1 MGMQRECVRGWAIAA
16 VMAAAAPT
24 SGCQGGGGDAVAD
37 TDDGDSGDTG
47 DDGSGGSTGL
57 PDMPGAECGD
67 SPGRVGLHRLTRAE
81 YNRSVRD
88 LFGVNG
94 EPANVLPP
102 DPTTDGFDNNASS
115 LGVDPTTA
123 TLLLEVSEAV
133 ATEAMDGGMLPSC
146 SIGDSACID
155 AGLRDVALRVY
166 RRPPTDEEIAGLA
179 TFVAAAEDDGDG
191 TDVGFRN
198 ATMAMLM
205 APQFLYRSVPPT
217 ADQAASGDIVAL
229 DDFSVAARLSYF
241 LWGSTPDDA
250 LLERAAAGELRDPDV
265 LRGEFDR
272 MLADPK
278 SAALYEDFVA
288 QWLQL
293 GKLGDV
299 LPDPD
304 VYPTFGEDLREAM
317 EDEVRLY
324 FGGLRER
331 DASVLEFI
339 NGTETYAN
347 ETLAEVYGL
356 EGVTGEAM
364 VPVETDPEQRAGV
377 LTMPA
382 VLAMTSDPTRTNIV
396 KRGVWLAENILCAA
410 PPPPPPGIEPLD
422 DPQPNE
428 TERER
433 LERHRTDPACASC
446 HLLIDP
452 LGFSLENYDALGR
465 WRTQVDGEPVDNV
478 GELPDGTSFQ
488 GAIELST
495 ELEERFGHCVSE
507 KMMTFALGRAMGADD
522 ACRLDDIAT
531 RAATPE
537 ASIDDFLWTIVTS
550 DAFMTEVASEG

>member
-16 VMAAAAPT
+16 AMVAVTLT
-24 SGCQGGGGDAVAD
+24 SGCQAGGDNDVVD
-37 TDDGDSGDTG
+37 TDGGDSGDTG

-88 LFGVNG
+88 LFGVYG
-94 EPANVLPP
+94 QPANILPP

-123 TLLLEVSEAV
+123 TLLLEVAEAV
-133 ATEAMDGGMLPSC
+133 ATEAMQAGSLPRCATADG
-146 SIGDSACID
+146 ACIE
-155 AGLRDVALRVY
+155 AGLRDLALHVY
-166 RRPPTDEEIAGLA
+166 RRPPTDEEIAGLTA
-179 TFVAAAEDDGDG
+179 FVAAAEADGDG
-191 TDVGFRN
+191 TDIGVRN

-217 ADQAASGDIVAL
+217 DDQAASGGIVAL
-229 DDFSVAARLSYF
+229 DDFAVATRLSYF

-250 LLERAAAGELRDPDV
+250 LLERAAAGELRDADV
-265 LRGEFDR
+265 LREQFDR

-278 SAALYEDFVA
+278 SDALYEDFVA

-299 LPDPD
+299 LPDPN
-304 VYPTFGEDLREAM
+304 VYPAFGEDLREAM

-324 FGGLRER
+324 FGGLRGREG
-331 DASVLEFI
+331 SVLELI
-339 NGTETYAN
+339 NGTQTYAN
-347 ETLAEVYGL
+347 EVLAEVYGI
-356 EGVTGEAM
+356 EGVTGETM
-364 VPVETDPEQRAGV
+364 VPVSTDPEQRAGV

-382 VLAMTSDPTRTNIV
+382 VLAMTSDPSRTNIV

-433 LERHRTDPACASC
+433 LERHRTDPGCASC

-465 WRTQVDGEPVDNV
+465 WRTEVDGEPVDNV
-478 GELPDGTSFQ
+478 GELPDGTSFR
-488 GAIELST
+488 GAIELSA
-495 ELEERFGHCVSE
+495 ELEERFGTCVSE

-522 ACRLDDIAT
+522 ECRLDDIAT
-531 RAATPE
+531 RAATVD

-550 DAFMTEVASEG
+550 DAFMTEAAPEG

>member
-16 VMAAAAPT
+16 AMVAVTLT
-24 SGCQGGGGDAVAD
+24 SGCQAGGDNDVVD
-37 TDDGDSGDTG
+37 TDGGDSGDTG

-88 LFGVNG
+88 LFGVDG
-94 EPANVLPP
+94 QPANILPP

-123 TLLLEVSEAV
+123 TLLLEVAEAV
-133 ATEAMDGGMLPSC
+133 ATEAMQAGSLPRCATADG
-146 SIGDSACID
+146 ACIE
-155 AGLRDVALRVY
+155 AGLRDLALHVY
-166 RRPPTDEEIAGLA
+166 RRPPTDEEIAGLTA
-179 TFVAAAEDDGDG
+179 FVAAAEADGDG
-191 TDVGFRN
+191 TEIGVRN

-217 ADQAASGDIVAL
+217 DDQAASGGIVAL
-229 DDFSVAARLSYF
+229 DDFAVATRLSYF

-250 LLERAAAGELRDPDV
+250 LLERAAAGELRDADV
-265 LRGEFDR
+265 LREQFDR

-278 SAALYEDFVA
+278 SDALYEDFVA

-299 LPDPD
+299 LPDPN
-304 VYPTFGEDLREAM
+304 VYPAFGEDLREAM

-324 FGGLRER
+324 FGGLRGREG
-331 DASVLEFI
+331 SVLELI
-339 NGTETYAN
+339 NGTQTYAN
-347 ETLAEVYGL
+347 EVLAEVYGI
-356 EGVTGEAM
+356 EGVTGETM
-364 VPVETDPEQRAGV
+364 VPVSTDPEQRAGV

-382 VLAMTSDPTRTNIV
+382 VLAMTSDPSRTNIV

-433 LERHRTDPACASC
+433 LERHRTDPGCASC

-465 WRTQVDGEPVDNV
+465 WRTEVDGEPVDNV
-478 GELPDGTSFQ
+478 GELPDGTSFR
-488 GAIELST
+488 GAIELSA
-495 ELEERFGHCVSE
+495 ELEERFGTCVSE

-522 ACRLDDIAT
+522 ECRLDDIAT
-531 RAATPE
+531 RAATVD

-550 DAFMTEVASEG
+550 DAFMTEAAPEG

>member
-16 VMAAAAPT
+16 VMAAVAPT
-24 SGCQGGGGDAVAD
+24 SGCRGGGDNDVAD
-37 TDDGDSGDTG
+37 TDGGDSGDTG

-94 EPANVLPP
+94 EPASVLPP

-123 TLLLEVSEAV
+123 ALLLEIAEAV
-133 ATEAMDGGMLPSC
+133 ATEAMDGGTLPSC
-146 SIGDSACID
+146 STGDAACID
-155 AGLRDVALRVY
+155 AGLRDVALHVY
-166 RRPPTDEEIAGLA
+166 RRPATDDEIAGLT
-179 TFVAAAEDDGDG
+179 TFVTGAEDDGDG
-191 TDVGFRN
+191 TDLGFRN

-217 ADQAASGDIVAL
+217 DDQAASGDIVAL
-229 DDFSVAARLSYF
+229 DDYAVATRLSYF

-250 LLERAAAGELRDPDV
+250 LLQRAAAGELRDPDV
-265 LRGEFDR
+265 LREQFDR
-272 MLADPK
+272 MLADSK
-278 SAALYEDFVA
+278 SDALYEDFVA

-293 GKLGDV
+293 GKLGEV

-304 VYPTFGEDLREAM
+304 VYPTFGEDLRVAM

-331 DASVLEFI
+331 DGSVLDFI
-339 NGTETYAN
+339 NGTETFAN
-347 ETLAEVYGL
+347 EALAEVYGI
-356 EGVTGEAM
+356 EGVAGEAM
-364 VPVETDPEQRAGV
+364 VPVSTDPERRAGV

-433 LERHRTDPACASC
+433 LDRHRTDPGCASC

-465 WRTQVDGEPVDNV
+465 WRTEVDGEPVDNV

-488 GAIELST
+488 GAIELSV
-495 ELEERFGHCVSE
+495 ELEERFGTCVSE

-522 ACRLDDIAT
+522 ECRLDDIAT
-531 RAATPE
+531 RAATAE

-550 DAFMTEVASEG
+550 DAFMTEAASEG